1 MHLPFLLAAIVTAPP
16 VFAQLRP
23 TPPLK
28 WEGGVEASAYQDTDA
43 VTVLTPT
50 VHAKASERVGGWS
63 AGGSYLVDVV
73 SAASVDI
80 VSTASPSWQEVRHAA
95 TLSVGCEP
103 GEIGGTLSS
112 AVSSEPDYLSLS
124 AAARGTYVFAQ
135 KNARLG
141 LGYSLTQDTAGRTG
155 TPFSVYSLELVRHG
169 LAGSLD
175 LVLDRAT
182 TFTTSLDLMLES
194 GRQEKPYRYLPLF
207 DGATVSRVPRG
218 APVDLVNSLRLGA
231 RVSERLP
238 DSRARGALSGRL
250 AHRFAGSTLVLFDR
264 AYVDGWG
271 LWATTFDVRYV
282 LELGRRFSVWP
293 HGRAHVQSGTWFWRR
308 AYVGEISSGSA
319 VVPMFRSGDREL
331 GPLFSGTLGPG
342 ARFDFGFY
350 DPRDLSAILEFEGT
364 YTRYA
369 DALYVE
375 ERWAGFGSLR
385 IEMRLQ

>member
-1 MHLPFLLAAIVTAPP
+1 M
-16 VFAQLRP
+16 
-23 TPPLK
+23 
-28 WEGGVEASAYQDTDA
+28 GASAYQDSDA

-50 VHAKASERVGGWS
+50 VHAKARERLGGWS

-80 VSTASPSWQEVRHAA
+80 VSTASPSWREVRHAA
-95 TLSVGCEP
+95 TLGVGYEP
-103 GEIGGTLSS
+103 GEIGATVSS

-124 AAARGTYVFAQ
+124 AAARGTYAFAE

-141 LGYSLTQDTAGRTG
+141 LGYSFTRDIAGRTG

-175 LVLDRAT
+175 LVLDRKT
-182 TFTTSLDLMLES
+182 TFTTALDLVLES
-194 GRQEKPYRYLPLF
+194 GQQEKPYRYLPLF
-207 DGATVSRVPRG
+207 DSATASRVPRG
-218 APVDLVNSLRLGA
+218 APVDRVNSLRLGA
-231 RVSERLP
+231 RIAERLP
-238 DSRARGALSGRL
+238 DSRERGALSGRL
-250 AHRFAGSTLVLFDR
+250 AHRFAGSTLSLFDR

-271 LWATTFDVRYV
+271 LWATTLDVRYV
-282 LELGRRFSVWP
+282 LELGRRLSVWP
-293 HGRAHVQSGTWFWRR
+293 HARAHVQSGTWFWRR
-308 AYVGEISSGSA
+308 AYVGEISDGGA
-319 VVPMFRSGDREL
+319 LVPRFRSGDREL

-342 ARFDFGFY
+342 LRLDFGFY
-350 DPRDLSAILEFEGT
+350 EPRDLSAILEFEGT

-375 ERWAGFGSLR
+375 ERWAGFGSLS